1 MADIVL
7 RPSTKFILAGLLMV
21 CLIILAA
28 LIVYASL
35 MRPLDQ
41 PPWLPAATLL
51 LLYLPLRS
59 WIAQRTIKATISGD
73 KLRVETGFFS
83 KATRIIQ
90 LAKIQD
96 VRVNQSF
103 FQRIFNVGDVA
114 IETAGEASRLV
125 LPHFDRPNVIAE
137 EILAA
142 SSQHAGL

>member
-7 RPSTKFILAGLLMV
+7 RPSTKFILVSSLTV

-28 LIVYASL
+28 LIVYATV
-35 MRPLDQ
+35 MRPMDQ
-41 PPWLPAATLL
+41 PPWLPLASLL
-51 LLYLPLRS
+51 LLYLPLRN
-59 WIAQRTIKATISGD
+59 WIAQRIIKATIAGD
-73 KLRVETGFFS
+73 KLRVETGFFAKS
-83 KATRIIQ
+83 TRIIQ

-103 FQRIFNVGDVA
+103 LQRLFNVGDVA

-125 LPHFDRPNVIAE
+125 LPHFDNPNTIAE

-142 SSQHAGL
+142 SSHHAGL

>member
-7 RPSTKFILAGLLMV
+7 RPSTKFILVSFFTV

-28 LIVYASL
+28 LIVYAAVL
-35 MRPLDQ
+35 RPMDQ
-41 PPWLPAATLL
+41 PPWLPLASLL

-59 WIAQRTIKATISGD
+59 WIVQRIIKATITGD
-73 KLRVETGFFS
+73 KLRMETGFFAKS
-83 KATRIIQ
+83 TRIIQ

-103 FQRIFNVGDVA
+103 LQRLFNVGDVA

-125 LPHFDRPNVIAE
+125 LPHFDNPNTIAE

-142 SSQHAGL
+142 SSHHAGL